1 MTKKQIK
8 QELQSKLDRMYVERR
23 DAINSMMEQKSNP
36 QVAVM
41 IEKNQGYIMA
51 LQDVVELLYS
61 RKIF

>member
-8 QELQSKLDRMYVERR
+8 KELQSKLDRMYVEKRN
-23 DAINSMMEQKSNP
+23 AINSMIEQKANP
-36 QVAVM
+36 QVAAM